1 MRAFDD
7 LVRVGK
13 VLYVGISDAPPWVA
27 RAYRRTG
34 ARADGEG
41 PTNDRLARS
50 SLRNGLLT
58 GKYLPENVKQSEV
71 DGVRMHS
78 EMMKDC
84 GSVED
89 RSQERKSLPSAT
101 NWAFRRPLRGCATV
115 RFR

>member
-89 RSQERKSLPSAT
+89 RS
-101 NWAFRRPLRGCATV
+101 PLRGCATV